1 MCLGCLG
8 TSKVLRSAD
17 EGTTMLARSFAYS
30 QIEVK
35 MRFIFGPFS
44 LEHFFYF
51 SSLQRIAQCLKM
63 KTKQGTAL
71 PDVLSFYRL
80 FSDQIYREKTK
91 KIQFIVFRRKTKKPQ
106 VYRQAISDY
115 FFYFAPKNRT

>member
-1 MCLGCLG
+1 MIAKSRG
-8 TSKVLRSAD
+8 TISRTAD

-80 FSDQIYREKTK
+80 FSDQIFREKTK
-91 KIQFIVFRRKTKKPQ
+91 KFQFFVFRRKTKKPQ
-106 VYRQAISDY
+106 VY
-115 FFYFAPKNRT
+115 T